1 MIDILLATYNGEKYL
16 RQQLDSIFA
25 QTNQDWQLLIRDDG
39 SVDGTL
45 SIIED
50 YMSRYPGRVR
60 LISDN
65 KGRLGVCLNFGELLN
80 YSTAE
85 YIMFS
90 DQDDVWLPYKI
101 EITLHTMQCSEKLYP
116 GIPLLVHTDKKV
128 VDSGLNVLAESG
140 WEYFNRSPMRGN
152 DLIGM
157 IVDCPV
163 QGCTILMN
171 RLAKEVCAP
180 IPKEAI
186 SHDYWSAILVAKS
199 GRVVYSS
206 VATVLWRRHS
216 NSITPTKR
224 RDAWY
229 LLTRMFVRTDQ
240 IKFYRRLRKMVEKSG
255 CGVSWWS
262 VLKKKIASVAAS
274 FFHSL

>member
-1 MIDILLATYNGEKYL
+1 MIDILMATYNGEKYL
-16 RQQLDSIFA
+16 KRQMDSILS
-25 QTNQDWQLLIRDDG
+25 QTCQEWKLLVRDDG

-50 YMSRYPGRVR
+50 YMSRYRGRIR
-60 LISDN
+60 LISDD
-65 KGRLGVCLNFGELLN
+65 KGRLGACLNFGELLK

-90 DQDDVWLPYKI
+90 DQDDVWMPYKI

-128 VDSGLNVLAESG
+128 VDSELNVLAESG
-140 WEYFNRSPMRGN
+140 WEYFNRSPMVN

-171 RLAKEVCAP
+171 RLSKEVCAP

-186 SHDYWSAILVAKS
+186 SHDFWSAVLVAKS

-216 NSITPTKR
+216 NSLSPTKR

-229 LLTRMFVRTDQ
+229 LLTRMLVRTDQ

-255 CGVSWWS
+255 CGVSGWS
-262 VLKKKIASVAAS
+262 VLKKKLTSEAAR